1 MGPRTGPWILGC
13 AAALALAL
21 AACAHPPSAA
31 IEPEALRAPGALDVL
46 IKDGTVYDGSGGP
59 GRRADV
65 GIRGDRIVAVG
76 RIEGGARTVVDARGL
91 AVAPGFV
98 NMLSWAPVTLLED
111 GRSQSDIRQG
121 VTTEIFGEGT
131 SMGPI
136 NDVMRRRM
144 IASQIDIKY
153 EVPWTTLAEYLRHL
167 ERRGVS
173 PNVASFIGAATIR
186 SHVLGLDDVKP
197 TPAQMDEMRELVRRE
212 MEAGALGIGTALI
225 YAPGTYA
232 TTEELIELC
241 KVAARYKG
249 TYISHMRSESD
260 KLVEGVEELIR
271 ISREAGLPAEIHHF
285 KVVGQRNRDKL
296 DQAIAAVERARRQ
309 GLRITANMY
318 LYTASSTGLSAIIP
332 TWAHDGG
339 AAALYDRLRDPAT
352 RARIAAEMRARGPM
366 SRTLFVSFRT
376 EALRPL
382 IGKTLEE
389 VARARGKDEVDTTLD
404 LVLEDRS
411 RIGAVFFSMS
421 EEGLRKILRLP
432 WVSFGSDGGSMA
444 PEGVFLASSTHPRAY
459 GNFARLLGTYVREE
473 RIVTLPEAIRRL
485 SALPAANLGLDGRG
499 RLAEG
504 MFADVVAFDP
514 VTIADRATYEHP
526 HRYAVGMRHVFVN
539 GVQVLRDGEHTGA
552 KPGRALWGPGKTRS

>member
-1 MGPRTGPWILGC
+1 M
-13 AAALALAL
+13 
-21 AACAHPPSAA
+21 
-31 IEPEALRAPGALDVL
+31 
-46 IKDGTVYDGSGGP
+46 YDGSGGP

-136 NDVMRRRM
+136 NDAMRRRM
-144 IASQIDIKY
+144 IASQTDIKY
-153 EVPWTTLAEYLRHL
+153 DVPWTTLAEYLRHL

-186 SHVLGLDDVKP
+186 AHVLGLDDVKP
-197 TPAQMDEMRELVRRE
+197 TPAQMNEMRELVRGE

-285 KVVGQRNRDKL
+285 KVVGQKNWDRL
-296 DQAIAAVERARRQ
+296 DQAIAAVERARAPGPPDHREHVPLHRELD
-309 GLRITANMY
+309 GPERDHPDVGPRRRGRRPLRPAAGPRHAGADRRRDARPRAHVPHA
-318 LYTASSTGLSAIIP
+318 LRRASAPRRCGLSSARP
-332 TWAHDGG
+332 SRRSRGRAG
-339 AAALYDRLRDPAT
+339 RT
-352 RARIAAEMRARGPM
+352 RSTRRSTSC
-366 SRTLFVSFRT
+366 SRTAPGS
-376 EALRPL
+376 APSS
-382 IGKTLEE
+382 
-389 VARARGKDEVDTTLD
+389 
-404 LVLEDRS
+404 S
-411 RIGAVFFSMS
+411 R
-421 EEGLRKILRLP
+421 
-432 WVSFGSDGGSMA
+432 
-444 PEGVFLASSTHPRAY
+444 
-459 GNFARLLGTYVREE
+459 
-473 RIVTLPEAIRRL
+473 
-485 SALPAANLGLDGRG
+485 
-499 RLAEG
+499 
-504 MFADVVAFDP
+504 
-514 VTIADRATYEHP
+514 
-526 HRYAVGMRHVFVN
+526 
-539 GVQVLRDGEHTGA
+539 
-552 KPGRALWGPGKTRS
+552 